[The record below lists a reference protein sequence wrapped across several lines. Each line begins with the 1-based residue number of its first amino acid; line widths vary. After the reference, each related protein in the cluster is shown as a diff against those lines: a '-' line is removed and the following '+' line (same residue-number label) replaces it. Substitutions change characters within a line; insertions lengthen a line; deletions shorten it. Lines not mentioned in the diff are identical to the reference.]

1 MRGVWT
7 YLWAVAG
14 VAVAAA
20 GIGSRQA
27 AADTLEW
34 ALVQAYQNN
43 PSLNAQR
50 AALRATDENVPQA
63 LSGYRPKLSL
73 SANGGAE
80 YQKSASQIPVGPA
93 VVNSTAAQTYPRIA
107 FKYQKKS
114 SKNNNM
120 ILLNIWFVIRTVM
133 RSNGLTPYE
142 PSVSASFSIPTT
154 RLCSAPAVAL
164 MCQPPEF
171 RCSTAIQGSA

>member
-93 VVNSTAAQTYPRIA
+93 VVNSTAAQKFYRA
-107 FKYQKKS
+107 L
-114 SKNNNM
+114 
-120 ILLNIWFVIRTVM
+120 LLNIKKNQVKTIT
-133 RSNGLTPYE
+133 
-142 PSVSASFSIPTT
+142 
-154 RLCSAPAVAL
+154 
-164 MCQPPEF
+164 
-171 RCSTAIQGSA
+171 